1 MIGDPQS
8 IKAFKTLITPE
19 NVKFFW
25 DSDSD
30 RICSD
35 PYHFAFIRIR
45 NFAQVFSCQ
54 FSCDCRRGN
63 TSENLSSRHFKY
75 LFTTICAELLSSL
88 NLLMSP
94 LVIAICSQGG
104 FFVPTKGPR
113 EVCRLDYV
121 TEWYVPKKAP
131 MSELDDVANEV
142 FAAAEDD
149 TSVQLALQNC
159 LSESEHHVL
168 TQEEVEEE
176 AVLWANLKRNFY
188 TNFLLK
194 LLTDAVMV
202 LWESSEGFFV
212 PAILSEVCK
221 PRICDRLICADYIP
235 EAAPDPDIVVS
246 KGSVSNDNTGGEG
259 SGLGDVGNEVFAY
272 DDVA

>member
-1 MIGDPQS
+1 MEIVNYKTEIDGGMIQFKHQS
-8 IKAFKTLITPE
+8 
-19 NVKFFW
+19 
-25 DSDSD
+25 
-30 RICSD
+30 
-35 PYHFAFIRIR
+35 
-45 NFAQVFSCQ
+45 
-54 FSCDCRRGN
+54 
-63 TSENLSSRHFKY
+63 
-75 LFTTICAELLSSL
+75 
-88 NLLMSP
+88 
-94 LVIAICSQGG
+94 
-104 FFVPTKGPR
+104 
-113 EVCRLDYV
+113 
-121 TEWYVPKKAP
+121 KKK
-131 MSELDDVANEV
+131 
-142 FAAAEDD
+142 
-149 TSVQLALQNC
+149 SVQLALQNC

-212 PAILSEVCK
+212 LAILSEVCK